1 MPAAFSPSASHQVS
15 RTAHRVQNGVVCDR
29 HSYIVT
35 HCGDFTRMVEIIEHK
50 RVDDSAAM
58 VHLKR
63 PIPAFSGWLAGL

>member
-1 MPAAFSPSASHQVS
+1 
-15 RTAHRVQNGVVCDR
+15 VQNGVVCDR